1 MPDVVLL
8 QEAVTDPKDRVR
20 LFATLSDKTVGEVG
34 ALHLTRATLDSR
46 VADATLPL
54 LATFEEFAE
63 ALPSK
68 AALDAIDLLQLPG
81 FLSALRVEHS
91 LRHQVA
97 ALLACVLLSISDERR
112 RGWCR
117 LIGFSIQ
124 TNTLEVAARL
134 WDVHTTKSGCKW
146 DLMDGYEDRENVL
159 EAGGCRC
166 DLDVL
171 AYRML
176 SMLGEG
182 YQDRCLQVLG
192 KSLCCQLFVLDACC
206 RRRWTYYGARRPWV
220 DEDGELRQRRG
231 KLDVADVAY
240 LRCLM
245 RRYGWERS
253 AGGVEVCS
261 WSECF
266 PSSHNQN
273 KKYVQVAWM
282 LVTQL
287 LHPRNT
293 PSLQALPITVQH
305 FSENCV
311 HPGPV
316 MYLPGIDETNH
327 ERSVEFLLNNPDG
340 EYINVGPVR
349 CMLLKQ

>member
-1 MPDVVLL
+1 DSGEDGDARCSASLLWRWLGRCLEGEAVPDVVLL

-112 RGWCR
+112 R
-117 LIGFSIQ
+117 
-124 TNTLEVAARL
+124 
-134 WDVHTTKSGCKW
+134 
-146 DLMDGYEDRENVL
+146 
-159 EAGGCRC
+159 
-166 DLDVL
+166 
-171 AYRML
+171 
-176 SMLGEG
+176 
-182 YQDRCLQVLG
+182 
-192 KSLCCQLFVLDACC
+192 
-206 RRRWTYYGARRPWV
+206 WTYYGARRPWV

-253 AGGVEVCS
+253 AGG
-261 WSECF
+261 
-266 PSSHNQN
+266 
-273 KKYVQVAWM
+273 
-282 LVTQL
+282 
-287 LHPRNT
+287 
-293 PSLQALPITVQH
+293 
-305 FSENCV
+305 
-311 HPGPV
+311 
-316 MYLPGIDETNH
+316 
-327 ERSVEFLLNNPDG
+327 
-340 EYINVGPVR
+340 
-349 CMLLKQ
+349 